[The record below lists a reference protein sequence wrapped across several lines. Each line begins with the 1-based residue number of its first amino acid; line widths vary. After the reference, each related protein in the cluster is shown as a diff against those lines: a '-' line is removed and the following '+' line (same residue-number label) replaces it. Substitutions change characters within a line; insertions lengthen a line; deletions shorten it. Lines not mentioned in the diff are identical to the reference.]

1 MSSRLAVLASGRGS
15 NLRALHEYLSLG
27 GRDGIAQI
35 SLVLSDHADAGALAF
50 ARSHDIASVV
60 IDGGTLGGERMLAQ
74 LDSHRIDLIVLA
86 GYLRLVPAD
95 VVNEYRGRILNV
107 HPALL
112 PAFGGPGMY
121 GLRVHAAVI
130 ATGARVSGA
139 TVHFVDERY
148 DHGAIIAQWP
158 VPVLSG
164 DTPQLLASRVLRVE
178 HALFPPAVA
187 AVAQSRIALDANG
200 RATHLHLPNLDNAM
214 FVLDSFDDAELR
226 NAIGIALS
234 A

>member
-1 MSSRLAVLASGRGS
+1 MSSRIAVLASGRGS
-15 NLRALHEYLSLG
+15 NLRALHEYLTHG
-27 GRDGIAQI
+27 GRGSIAQL

-50 ARSHDIASVV
+50 ARSHDITAVA
-60 IDGGTLGGERMLAQ
+60 IDGGTLGGDRLLAQ
-74 LDSHRIDLIVLA
+74 LHSHRIDLVVLA
-86 GYLRLVPAD
+86 GYLRLVPAI
-95 VVNEYRGRILNV
+95 VVNEYRGRLLNV

-130 ATGARVSGA
+130 ASGARVSGA

-148 DHGAIIAQWP
+148 DQGAVIAQWP

-164 DTPQLLASRVLRVE
+164 DTPKLLAARVLRVE
-178 HALFPPAVA
+178 HALFPPAVV
-187 AVAQSRIALDANG
+187 AVAQSRIALDASG
-200 RATHLHLPNLDNAM
+200 RATHMHLPNLDDAT
-214 FVLDSFDDAELR
+214 FVLDSLDDAELR